1 MRAVQTAI
9 AALICVLCAP
19 AVAAAVIPLLQDIA
33 ARRRLTHESAPHRVT
48 AGEGKGTERTPMT
61 QITSVPFH
69 GTNILTDE
77 DGTHVLLRPIA
88 EALCLDADFLAGA
101 R

>member
-1 MRAVQTAI
+1 
-9 AALICVLCAP
+9 
-19 AVAAAVIPLLQDIA
+19 
-33 ARRRLTHESAPHRVT
+33 
-48 AGEGKGTERTPMT
+48 MT

-88 EALCLDADFLAGA
+88 EALCLDADAQQRRIKRQPWASTAIMAVQVPGDTQRRDMLTIDRRTFTSKEQAA
-101 R
+101 

>member
-1 MRAVQTAI
+1 
-9 AALICVLCAP
+9 
-19 AVAAAVIPLLQDIA
+19 
-33 ARRRLTHESAPHRVT
+33 
-48 AGEGKGTERTPMT
+48 MT

-88 EALCLDADFLAGA
+88 EALCLDAYFNAGGA
-101 R
+101 INPRATEHQINALTTDEQPTALRHQPVGFNFQEDER

>member
-1 MRAVQTAI
+1 
-9 AALICVLCAP
+9 
-19 AVAAAVIPLLQDIA
+19 
-33 ARRRLTHESAPHRVT
+33 
-48 AGEGKGTERTPMT
+48 MT

>member
-1 MRAVQTAI
+1 MKIIQLTASNVKRLKAVEI
-9 AALICVLCAP
+9 
-19 AVAAAVIPLLQDIA
+19 
-33 ARRRLTHESAPHRVT
+33 
-48 AGEGKGTERTPMT
+48 TP
-61 QITSVPFH
+61 
-69 GTNILTDE
+69 